1 MPWAVAGRGILFGF
15 AAFRVTFLAVVGLRG
30 ALIRRFRGVG
40 LAAARFPAFRRGG
53 LAALRALP
61 RAVDVFLRRVFLR

>member
-1 MPWAVAGRGILFGF
+1 VRGVLLGF
-15 AAFRVTFLAVVGLRG
+15 AVFRATFFTVVVLRG
-30 ALIRRFRGVG
+30 ALVRRFRGVG
-40 LAAARFPAFRRGG
+40 LAAARFPAFPRGG